1 MGDGET
7 RYSKDRK
14 SNEQIEASK
23 ITSNENIASQNLE
36 FQRENL
42 AWQKAV
48 QEEEWNREDST
59 YQRTVA
65 DARAAG
71 VSPLALQGLNDS
83 GEIVPTEALHNDMH
97 YDQKGLFNRG
107 EEGEAILNAVQS
119 SISQMANLAS
129 MTSQLYSQ
137 NLANE
142 QQRLQNQYL
151 AETMTNRLDS
161 SYYDARSKKYASDIS
176 YFNAADS
183 ARREHYNANF
193 GFFSGMSDSDK
204 AFQLAAKKLGYI
216 DFLPG
221 NKQSTFYDKNGYVTG
236 NTYYDNVGYNNPAS
250 YATMIL
256 SAMATDKLMEYAS
269 SLLKGKTNITTN
281 DYSNHTENKNEYY
294 HQKNQTWNGLNK

>member
-14 SNEQIEASK
+14 SNEQIEANK
-23 ITSNENIASQNLE
+23 ITSNENVASQNLE

-42 AWQKAV
+42 DWQKAV
-48 QEEEWNREDST
+48 QQEEWNREDTT

-83 GEIVPTEALHNDMH
+83 GEVVPTEALHNDMH

-119 SISQMANLAS
+119 SIGQMANLAS

-151 AETMTNRLDS
+151 ASTLDNRVS
-161 SYYDARSKKYASDIS
+161 SVAYDTHTKKYGADIS
-176 YFNAADS
+176 YFNAADAS
-183 ARREHYNANF
+183 RRERHHAAF
-193 GFFSGMSDSDK
+193 GFFDGMSDGEK
-204 AFQLAAKKLGYI
+204 AFQLAAKKMGFVVDDPRSLETVWYDRNGKYS
-216 DFLPG
+216 D
-221 NKQSTFYDKNGYVTG
+221 STSYDRLM
-236 NTYYDNVGYNNPAS
+236 YNNPAS
-250 YATMIL
+250 YATMML

-294 HQKNQTWNGLNK
+294 HQKNQWNGFNK

>member
-14 SNEQIEASK
+14 SNEQIEANK
-23 ITSNENIASQNLE
+23 ITSNENVASQNLE

-119 SISQMANLAS
+119 SIAQMANLAS
-129 MTSQLYSQ
+129 TTSQLYSQ

-151 AETMTNRLDS
+151 AQTLDNRVS
-161 SYYDARSKKYASDIS
+161 AQTYDTQSKKYGVDIN
-176 YFNAADS
+176 YANAAD
-183 ARREHYNANF
+183 AMRREHHNAAF
-193 GFFSGMSDSDK
+193 GFFNGMSDGEK
-204 AFQLAAKKLGYI
+204 AFQLAAKKMGFVSPDPFHQQTVY
-216 DFLPG
+216 
-221 NKQSTFYDKNGYVTG
+221 YDKDGRYSDSTSYNLV
-236 NTYYDNVGYNNPAS
+236 NYNNPAS
-250 YATMIL
+250 YATMML

-294 HQKNQTWNGLNK
+294 HQKNQWNGFNK